1 VIKSYR
7 MQMKVP
13 LTELNS
19 RIARFREQMDM
30 SNPGW
35 EITAIISKLN
45 QYYFTGTM
53 QDGVLFIPRSD
64 DAVFWVRRSYER
76 AVGESEF
83 PLIRPMGSYRDPAS
97 MMPGLPGTV
106 YLEKDIIPVALLERF
121 LRYFPFTVIESADA
135 QISKVRSVKSEYEL
149 ALMRLSGKIHRR
161 VMEELVP
168 GMLRE
173 GMSELEFFCEMFTAF
188 IKEGHQGIVRWG
200 MFGAESILGHAT
212 FGVSSLYP
220 TAMNSPSGNY
230 GMSPAVP
237 MNGNPDILLRNGDLV
252 YIDTG
257 CGVGGYHTDKS
268 MTYMFGKSLPDEAL
282 EAHRQ
287 CVDIMNKV
295 ASMLR
300 PGAVPSVIYN
310 EIIDSLSPAF
320 LENFMGFGKGTVKF
334 IGHGIGLTIDEPPVI
349 ANGFDEPI
357 REGMVFAVEPK
368 KGIPGIGLVG
378 TENTYIVTGQGGIS
392 ITGDNPGL
400 IPVW

>member
-1 VIKSYR
+1 
-7 MQMKVP
+7 MQTKVP
-13 LTELNS
+13 LTEMNS
-19 RIARFREQMDM
+19 RIARFRNIMDD

-35 EITAIISKLN
+35 EISVIFSKIN

-64 DAVFWVRRSYER
+64 EAVFWVRRSYER
-76 AVGESEF
+76 AVEESEF
-83 PLIRPMGSYRDPAS
+83 PLIRPMRTYRDPAS
-97 MMPGLPGTV
+97 AMGNLPGTV
-106 YLEKDIIPVALLERF
+106 YLEKDIIPVSILERF
-121 LRYFPFTVIESADA
+121 LRYFPFTVIESADV
-135 QISKVRSVKSEYEL
+135 QISRVRSVKSEYEL
-149 ALMRLSGKIHRR
+149 SLMRQAGKIHQR

-173 GMSELEFFCEMFTAF
+173 GMSELEFFCDMFTTF

-200 MFGAESILGHAT
+200 MFGAESILGHAA

-237 MNGNPDILLRNGDLV
+237 MNGNPDRRLRSGDLV

-257 CGVGGYHTDKS
+257 CGVGGYHTDKT
-268 MTYMFGKSLPDEAL
+268 MTYMFGRSIPDEAI
-282 EAHRQ
+282 EAQRQ
-287 CVDIMNKV
+287 CVDIMNNV

-310 EIIDSLSPAF
+310 EIMDTISPAF
-320 LENFMGFGKGTVKF
+320 LENFMGFGKSTVKF

-349 ANGFDEPI
+349 AIGFNEPVS
-357 REGMVFAVEPK
+357 EGMVFAVEPK
-368 KGIPGIGLVG
+368 KGIPDVGLVG
-378 TENTYIVTGQGGIS
+378 TENTYIVTKQGGIS

>member
-1 VIKSYR
+1 
-7 MQMKVP
+7 MQTMVP

-19 RIARFREQMDM
+19 RIARFRVEMDQ

-35 EITAIISKLN
+35 EIAAIFSRIN

-53 QDGVLFIPRSD
+53 QDGVLFIPHYD
-64 DAVFWVRRSYER
+64 EAVFWVRRSYER
-76 AVGESEF
+76 AVEESEF
-83 PLIRPMGSYRDPAS
+83 PLIRPMGTYRDPAS
-97 MMPGLPGTV
+97 VMQNFRGTV
-106 YLEKDIIPVALLERF
+106 YLEKEIIPLAMLERF
-121 LRYFPFTVIESADA
+121 LRYFAFAGIESADA
-135 QISKVRSVKSEYEL
+135 QISRVRSVKSEYEL
-149 ALMRLSGKIHRR
+149 SLMRQSGKIHQR

-173 GMSELEFFCEMFTAF
+173 GMSELEFFCDMFTAF
-188 IKEGHQGIVRWG
+188 INEGHQGIIRWG
-200 MFGAESILGHAT
+200 MFGAESILGHAA

-220 TAMNSPSGNY
+220 TSMNSHSGNF

-237 MNGNPDILLRNGDLV
+237 MNGSPDRRLREGDLV

-257 CGVGGYHTDKS
+257 CGVGGYHTDKT
-268 MTYMFGKSLPDEAL
+268 MTYMFGRSIPDAAI
-282 EAHRQ
+282 EAHQQ

-310 EIIDSLSPAF
+310 EVMSSLSPAF
-320 LENFMGFGKGTVKF
+320 LENFMGYGKGTVKF
-334 IGHGIGLTIDEPPVI
+334 IGHGIGLTIDELPVI
-349 ANGFDEPI
+349 ANGFNEPV

-368 KGIPGIGLVG
+368 KGIPDIGLVG
-378 TENTYIVTGQGGIS
+378 TENTYIVTSQGGIS
-392 ITGDNPGL
+392 ITGNNSGL

>member
-1 VIKSYR
+1 
-7 MQMKVP
+7 MQNKVP

-19 RIARFREQMDM
+19 RIARFREIMDE
-30 SNPGW
+30 NKPGW
-35 EITAIISKLN
+35 EITAIFSKIN

-64 DAVFWVRRSYER
+64 EAVFWVRRSYER
-76 AVGESEF
+76 AVEESEF
-83 PLIRPMGSYRDPAS
+83 PLIKPMASYREPAAI
-97 MMPGLPGTV
+97 MANLPAAL
-106 YLEKDIIPVALLERF
+106 YLEKDIIPVSMLERF
-121 LRYFPFTVIESADA
+121 LRYFPFASVESADA
-135 QISKVRSVKSEYEL
+135 QISRVRSVKSEYEL
-149 ALMRLSGKIHRR
+149 LLMRQSGKIHQR

-173 GMSELEFFCEMFTAF
+173 GMSELEFFTDMFTAF
-188 IKEGHQGIVRWG
+188 INEGHQGIVRWG
-200 MFGAESILGHAT
+200 MFGAESILGHAA

-237 MNGNPDILLRNGDLV
+237 MNGNPDRRLRNGDLV

-257 CGVGGYHTDKS
+257 CGVGGYHTDKT
-268 MTYMFGKSLPDEAL
+268 MTYMYGRPVADEAI
-282 EAHRQ
+282 EAQRQ
-287 CVDIMNKV
+287 CVDIMDKV
-295 ASMLR
+295 ASILV

-310 EIIDSLSPAF
+310 EIMDSLSPVF
-320 LENFMGFGKGTVKF
+320 LENFMGFGKSTVKF

-349 ANGFDEPI
+349 AVGFDEPI

-368 KGIPGIGLVG
+368 KGIPDIGLVG
-378 TENTYIVTGQGGIS
+378 TENTYVVTKQGGIS
-392 ITGDNPGL
+392 ITGANPGL

>member
-1 VIKSYR
+1 
-7 MQMKVP
+7 MQTKVP

-19 RIARFREQMDM
+19 RIARFREQMDQ

-35 EITAIISKLN
+35 ELTAIFSKLN

-64 DAVFWVRRSYER
+64 EAVFWVRRSYER

-97 MMPGLPGTV
+97 MMHTLPHKV
-106 YLEKDIIPVALLERF
+106 YIEKDIIPVAMLERF
-121 LRYFPFTVIESADA
+121 LKYFPFEVIESADA
-135 QISKVRSVKSEYEL
+135 QILKVRSVKSEYEL
-149 ALMRLSGKIHRR
+149 SLMRQSGKIHQK

-173 GMSELEFFCEMFTAF
+173 GMSELEFFCEMFNAF
-188 IKEGHQGIVRWG
+188 IREGHQGIVRWG

-212 FGVSSLYP
+212 FGVSSLFP

-237 MNGNPDILLRNGDLV
+237 MNGNPDIRLRNGDLV

-268 MTYMFGKSLPDEAL
+268 MTYMFGSQLPDEAIG
-282 EAHRQ
+282 AHQQ
-287 CVDIMNKV
+287 CVEIMNEV

-310 EIIDSLSPAF
+310 EIMDSLSPGF
-320 LENFMGFGKGTVKF
+320 LENFMGFGRSAVKF

-349 ANGFDEPI
+349 AKGFDEPI

-378 TENTYIVTGQGGIS
+378 TENTYIVSPGGGLS
-392 ITGDNPGL
+392 ITGHHPGL
-400 IPVW
+400 MPVW

>member
-1 VIKSYR
+1 
-7 MQMKVP
+7 MHAKVP

-19 RIARFREQMDM
+19 RIARFREIMDE
-30 SNPGW
+30 SRPGW
-35 EITAIISKLN
+35 EITAIFSRIN

-64 DAVFWVRRSYER
+64 DAVFWVRRSFER
-76 AVGESEF
+76 AVGESDF
-83 PLIRPMGSYRDPAS
+83 PLIRPMGTYRDPAS
-97 MMPGLPGTV
+97 KMVNLPGTV
-106 YLEKDIIPVALLERF
+106 YLEKDIIPVAMLERF

-135 QISKVRSVKSEYEL
+135 QIARARSVKSEYEL
-149 ALMRLSGKIHRR
+149 LLIRQSGKIHQR

-168 GMLRE
+168 GMLHE
-173 GMSELEFFCEMFTAF
+173 GMSELEFFCDLFTAF

-200 MFGAESILGHAT
+200 MFGAESILGHTA

-220 TAMNSPSGNY
+220 TSMNSPSGNY

-237 MNGNPDILLRNGDLV
+237 MNGSPDRRLRSGDLV

-257 CGVGGYHTDKS
+257 CGVGGYHTDKT
-268 MTYMFGKSLPDEAL
+268 MTYMFGRPIPDEAIDD
-282 EAHRQ
+282 HRQ
-287 CVDIMNKV
+287 CVDIMNNV

-300 PGAVPSVIYN
+300 PGAVPSEIYR
-310 EIIDSLSPAF
+310 EIMATLSPRF
-320 LENFMGFGKGTVKF
+320 LKNFMGFGNGTVKF
-334 IGHGIGLTIDEPPVI
+334 IGHGIGLTIDESPVI
-349 ANGFDEPI
+349 AAGFDEPV

-378 TENTYIVTGQGGIS
+378 TENTYMVTKQGGIS
-392 ITGDNPGL
+392 ITGNNPGL